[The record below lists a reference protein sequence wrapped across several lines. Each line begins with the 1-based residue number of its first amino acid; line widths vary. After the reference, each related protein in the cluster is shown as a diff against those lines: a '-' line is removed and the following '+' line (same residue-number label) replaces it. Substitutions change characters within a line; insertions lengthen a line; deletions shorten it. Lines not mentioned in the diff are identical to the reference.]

1 MSQLFDYNSIRV
13 NRKKADGEDY
23 KMNIVLSDMGDKALI
38 QVKNDAL
45 IH

>member
-1 MSQLFDYNSIRV
+1 MGLYFCQV
-13 NRKKADGEDY
+13 NGKKADGEDY